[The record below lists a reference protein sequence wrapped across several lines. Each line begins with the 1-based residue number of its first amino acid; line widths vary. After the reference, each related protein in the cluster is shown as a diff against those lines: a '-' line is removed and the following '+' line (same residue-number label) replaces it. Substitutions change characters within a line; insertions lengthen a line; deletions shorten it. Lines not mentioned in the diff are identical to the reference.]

1 MWFSVPR
8 KCQYS
13 VQEPINRLQMKIHKI
28 GRSHSKRP
36 RGIFWCNWGQGRG
49 ILRTLSSITFPK
61 NKTEICVLRSRLITI
76 FSTCEKDKV
85 PESRPA
91 WPDLCVSCSKEAP
104 RSWYCKAS
112 TAKIIIVCSPGTE
125 SGADPLSGFLRQTP
139 HPSVFP
145 GSHSHLLLLE

>member
-1 MWFSVPR
+1 MILST
-8 KCQYS
+8 
-13 VQEPINRLQMKIHKI
+13 QEMSIFCPIKRLQMKIHKT
-28 GRSHSKRP
+28 GWSHSKRP
-36 RGIFWCNWGQGRG
+36 RGIFWCNWGQGREM
-49 ILRTLSSITFPK
+49 LRTLSSITFLK

-76 FSTCEKDKV
+76 FSTCENKL

-91 WPDLCVSCSKEAP
+91 WPGLCVSCSKEDL

-112 TAKIIIVCSPGTE
+112 TAKIIILCSPGTE

-139 HPSVFP
+139 HPSAFP